1 MHEASAH
8 PRNSFLTLTY
18 SEQALNAK
26 AGIDSGEAP
35 AVDSSRAARSQ
46 RDIASTDDAHVRSRT
61 HEDSLIPT
69 DLQRFMKKLRWELST
84 RNPSTRVRFYAVGEY
99 GELTK
104 RPHYHIA
111 LFGEDFSG
119 DRKHRRTSGDY
130 HCYESPTLNRLWT
143 YGRHEIGELT
153 TDSAAYIA
161 RYVMKKVNG
170 KKADEHYRRETADGE
185 VYYLNPEFSHMSRRP
200 GIGRDWLETYQTD
213 VYPHD
218 HVIVNGHKFKPPRYY
233 DKLMEAMDPTTMAL
247 IKFNREI
254 RCKEL
259 EADNTPERLASKEI
273 VTKAKLAFKKR
284 NLESN
289 K

>member
-1 MHEASAH
+1 MHEAQAH
-8 PRNSFLTLTY
+8 TKNSFLTLTY
-18 SEQALNAK
+18 SEATLNRR
-26 AGIDSGEAP
+26 AGISSAEAAAADS
-35 AVDSSRAARSQ
+35 RHAARSK
-46 RDIASTDDAHVRSRT
+46 RDDASLDDTHVRSRT
-61 HEDSLIPT
+61 YEDSLVPQ
-69 DLQRFMKKLRWELST
+69 DVQQFMKSLRTHLT
-84 RNPSTRVRFYAVGEY
+84 RRNPSTRIRFYAVGEY
-99 GELTK
+99 GEQTH

-119 DRKHRRTSGDY
+119 DRTFRRTSGDY
-130 HCYESPTLNRLWT
+130 QCFESPTLNRLWQH
-143 YGRHEIGELT
+143 GRHEIGELT

-170 KKADEHYRRETADGE
+170 KKADEHYRRETPDGE
-185 VYYLNPEFSHMSRRP
+185 VYYLYPEFSHMSRRP
-200 GIGRDWLETYQTD
+200 GIGRDWLEEFRDD

-233 DKLMEAMDPTTMAL
+233 DKLMEAFDPTAMTA
-247 IKFNREI
+247 IKFNREM

-284 NLESN
+284 NLE
-289 K
+289 